1 MTRTYVKALLLMS
14 IMLGAAVSAHYL
26 RPELGRYA
34 QFPHFDEKLPAQIGE
49 WTKVDTLFNG
59 SYVSAAISTD
69 LAQPYNELVERTY
82 KGNGR
87 EYIMLV
93 LAWGQEQKQEVKVHN
108 PELCYKANG
117 FQILQRQTSPLRI
130 KTQSGETIMAKHMLT
145 QDMQGYEAVTY
156 WVRVGD
162 SYSESS
168 MQTRI
173 SIIEHGLRG
182 EIPDGILVRASQRI
196 TKPDQADTS
205 FQKTQQFLEMLYA
218 GLPANAQAYL
228 LR

>member
-1 MTRTYVKALLLMS
+1 
-14 IMLGAAVSAHYL
+14 
-26 RPELGRYA
+26 
-34 QFPHFDEKLPAQIGE
+34 
-49 WTKVDTLFNG
+49 VDTLFNG
-59 SYVSAAISTD
+59 SYVAASVHTD
-69 LAQPYNELVERTY
+69 LAQPYNELVQRTY
-82 KGNGR
+82 KDSGR
-87 EYIMLV
+87 ESIMLV

-117 FQILQRQTSPLRI
+117 FQILRRQTSPLQITTRAGGAVI
-130 KTQSGETIMAKHMLT
+130 AKHMLT

-168 MQTRI
+168 LQTRI

-196 TKPDQADTS
+196 ATPDLADAS
-205 FQKTQQFLEMLYA
+205 YQKTQQFLEALYA
-218 GLPANAQAYL
+218 GLPADTQAYL
-228 LR
+228 VR